1 MLPPMMM
8 KKAFQ
13 AGLQSSFI
21 MTLADI
27 GTQCAVEGK
36 NFLSLEGDY
45 DATRTL
51 RWTLAGLVLH
61 GPYFLVGFSIVDKRL
76 GAATSLK
83 VVAQKTAI
91 AQFGLFPPYLVA
103 LFGLLGVL
111 EQHPNV
117 TDKIKTKVPEAFLSG
132 CIYWP
137 IANGINF
144 ALIPQSM
151 RVPYVAAAAGL
162 WNCYLS
168 WENARDTE
176 SKKLRNKE
184 NKGGL
189 SLSS

>member
-1 MLPPMMM
+1 MLPPLM

-36 NFLSLEGDY
+36 NLSLDY

-51 RWTLAGLVLH
+51 RWTLAGLALH

-91 AQFGLFPPYLVA
+91 AQFILFPPYLVS
-103 LFGLLGVL
+103 LFGLMGVL
-111 EQHPNV
+111 EQHPSV
-117 TDKIKTKVPEAFLSG
+117 PDKIKTKVPEAFLSG

-144 ALIPQSM
+144 ALVPQSM
-151 RVPYVAAAAGL
+151 RVPYVASAAGL

-176 SKKLRNKE
+176 SKLHKE
-184 NKGGL
+184 KEA
-189 SLSS
+189 